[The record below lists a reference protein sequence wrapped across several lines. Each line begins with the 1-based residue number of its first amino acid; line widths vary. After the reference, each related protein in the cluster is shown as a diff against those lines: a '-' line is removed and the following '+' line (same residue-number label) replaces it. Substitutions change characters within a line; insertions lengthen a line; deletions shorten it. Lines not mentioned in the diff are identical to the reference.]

1 MYLYQNSQGVSVSS
15 YCKYCAAELYKLQIP
30 AKVEQKTHPNLCCAL
45 CFSYYFCFRLHS
57 NWCEFLLLCQSVQS
71 VLATQSYL
79 EFIIMSVNFITI
91 VSNSWAKK
99 SKFINIKKLYLY
111 LKWSFICSFQLA
123 SPSLASQIFQTF
135 PHLDLGNCLL
145 LHKTSNLGI
154 FWFSFLLDEKQYYH
168 KFKSFGLLFRPL
180 KITLRIN
187 MGMVST

>member
-57 NWCEFLLLCQSVQS
+57 NCCEFLLLCQSVQS

-111 LKWSFICSFQLA
+111 LRFKSACCWSEVSSVPFNLLLQV
-123 SPSLASQIFQTF
+123 
-135 PHLDLGNCLL
+135 L
-145 LHKTSNLGI
+145 LHKSSKLSPI
-154 FWFSFLLDEKQYYH
+154 
-168 KFKSFGLLFRPL
+168 
-180 KITLRIN
+180 
-187 MGMVST
+187 